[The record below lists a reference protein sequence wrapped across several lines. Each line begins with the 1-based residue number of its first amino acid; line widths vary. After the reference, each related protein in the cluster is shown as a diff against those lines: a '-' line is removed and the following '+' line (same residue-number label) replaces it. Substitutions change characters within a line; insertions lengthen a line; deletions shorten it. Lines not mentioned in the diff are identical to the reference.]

1 MREAIWAQSRG
12 QGEGGVGQ
20 IVSGALLSTWTNQS
34 THPSNLQIAKAGLD
48 ALGQVVR
55 PVEGKEVRKRG
66 HREGVVDN
74 KGGRRRPIIR
84 N

>member
-20 IVSGALLSTWTNQS
+20 IVSGALLSSWTNQS
-34 THPSNLQIAKAGLD
+34 THPSDLQIAKAGLD

-55 PVEGKEVRKRG
+55 PVEGKEVRRHG
-66 HREGVVDN
+66 HREVVDN
-74 KGGRRRPIIR
+74 NAGRRRPIIR